1 MKLFKKGWWKIQP
14 KGSGNGANAFMFMDE
29 IFHPAAH
36 EARLEMQEESR
47 KLVLDENGDDP
58 KITIKIPKNSKPEER
73 A

>member
-29 IFHPAAH
+29 
-36 EARLEMQEESR
+36 SG
-47 KLVLDENGDDP
+47 DEP
-58 KITIKIPKNSKPEER
+58 KIILLISKKSKPEER